1 MSSMAK
7 FFKQNKKVKE
17 NTFYAATKSL
27 CDDDGKP
34 LEWEIKP
41 VSTKEDEKIRDA
53 CTIEIPIPGKS
64 NMYRNKIDSSKYI
77 GRLIATSVVNPDLYN
92 AELQDD
98 YGVSTPEDLIK
109 EMVDDP
115 GEYTALMAF
124 IQQFNGFNISIQDDI
139 DEAKN

>member
-1 MSSMAK
+1 MSSMSM
-7 FFKQNKKVKE
+7 FFKQNKIAKE
-17 NTFYAATKSL
+17 NTFFPATKSL
-27 CDDDGKP
+27 CDENGKP

-41 VSTKEDEKIRDA
+41 LSTKEDEKIRDA
-53 CTIEIPIPGKS
+53 CTLEVPIPGKP
-64 NMYRNKIDSSKYI
+64 NMYRNRVDTSKYI
-77 GRLIATSVVNPDLYN
+77 ARLISASVVFPDLYN

-115 GEYTALMAF
+115 GEYTAFMAF
-124 IQQFNGFNISIQDDI
+124 IQKFNNFNITLQDDI

>member
-1 MSSMAK
+1 MSSMSM
-7 FFKQNKKVKE
+7 FFKQNKIVKE
-17 NTFYAATKSL
+17 NTYFPATKSL
-27 CDDDGKP
+27 CDENGKP

-41 VSTKEDEKIRDA
+41 LSTKDDEKIRDA
-53 CTIEIPIPGKS
+53 CTLEVPIPGKP
-64 NMYRNKIDSSKYI
+64 NIYRNRVDTSKYI
-77 GRLIATSVVNPDLYN
+77 ARLISASVVFPDLYN

-115 GEYTALMAF
+115 GEYTAFMAF
-124 IQQFNGFNISIQDDI
+124 IQKFNNFNITLQDDV